1 MGRFDLLPAAQSTKT
16 NSSTG
21 CAIFLSFT
29 ALTAHAQ
36 ERNPQQET
44 PTTPNTIQAT
54 SPTQPTL
61 KNSAWHFQATYGV
74 SSADVEAPYWNTS
87 LDPAKAE
94 QRSTTGVLTQSR
106 YSHSFASPL
115 NKSQSVR
122 WGLALVSEQTAPAK
136 GWMAA
141 LAKDSKAPDWRTWG
155 VGTDLFLV
163 RHQSPTLDFDAGVQ
177 ADYFLSGVT
186 TLGALEGTT
195 AQSSSPNRLE
205 QKSGWRIAFTGGLGG
220 IYLGPVG
227 IIIRL
232 SGYVVQAAFK
242 GHTQPLRA
250 QGIQL
255 QLGADLALGRGEP

>member
-1 MGRFDLLPAAQSTKT
+1 MLPAAQSTKT
-16 NSSTG
+16 NFSLG

-36 ERNPQQET
+36 ERNDQQET
-44 PTTPNTIQAT
+44 PATHRPIQTT
-54 SPTQPTL
+54 SPTPAEL

-74 SSADVEAPYWNTS
+74 SSADVEAPYWNTT

-115 NKSQSVR
+115 NRSQSVR

-141 LAKDSKAPDWRTWG
+141 LAKDSKAPAWRTWG

-163 RHQSPTLDFDAGVQ
+163 RHQSPALDFDAGLQ
-177 ADYFLSGVT
+177 ADYFLSGVSN
-186 TLGALEGTT
+186 LGALEGTSEQRST
-195 AQSSSPNRLE
+195 PNRLE

-220 IYLGPVG
+220 IYIGPVG
-227 IIIRL
+227 IIMRL

-250 QGIQL
+250 QGVQL